1 MKDRNSFRGTSID
14 KDFADSFKGS
24 RFYKDIYD
32 KHKDEVIIGVR
43 DGFINLYL
51 NCDSIAKIDVSNPQE
66 CEIDPYYTNDNKR
79 KLTEDEIVQYYDI
92 IKEKSNK
99 RNKQEKQAQQ
109 KLYIDNNVNPSSNWF
124 CIDVEYTK
132 SLAGKDKPEDW
143 RFDIIAISKL
153 PPFRVAL
160 IELKYGSGALKE
172 PSGIRTHVKDF
183 YSFYKFKKFDI
194 LKPEIVSIIQKLDS
208 LGVNIPDSLKN
219 ISCED
224 IASEPD
230 FYFITLNNNP
240 KPGTDNT
247 PKNTMGGYLFANKEK
262 WNSKRV
268 SSLIKKKIEE
278 NGGEYYDLI
287 EHSKTFKPVFLFST
301 AQLPDLQIHDILD
314 KSYYEVEV
322 IDV

>member
-1 MKDRNSFRGTSID
+1 MKNRDSFRGTSID
-14 KDFADSFKGS
+14 KDFAESFKRS

-51 NCDSIAKIDVSNPQE
+51 NCDSIAKIDVNTPKE
-66 CEIDPYYTNDNKR
+66 CGIDSYYTNDKKDR
-79 KLTEDEIVQYYDI
+79 LTEDEIVHYYDI
-92 IKEKSNK
+92 IKANSFK
-99 RNKQEKQAQQ
+99 RCKYEKQSQQ
-109 KLYIDNNVNPSSNWF
+109 KLYIDNNKNKSSEWF

-132 SLAGKDKPEDW
+132 SLKGKIKAEDW
-143 RFDIIAISKL
+143 RFDIIAISKKK
-153 PPFRVAL
+153 PFRVAL
-160 IELKYGSGALKE
+160 IELKYGFAAIGGA
-172 PSGIRTHVKDF
+172 SGIRKHVED
-183 YSFYKFKKFDI
+183 FYKFYRDKKFEI
-194 LKPEIVSIIQKLDS
+194 LKPELVSIIQKLDS

-314 KSYYEVEV
+314 KSYYDVEV